1 MILILC
7 FEKSADISYGVVMLK
22 RVIIAV
28 IIGISLHLTVGA
40 ATVSFYVIEAGV
52 NEDFDVKQ
60 SQSIQWE
67 DAFMEVFFDAG
78 YIISNAPIMRLE
90 KKPSDVLQVVDME
103 EALICGIDYMLIVLP
118 EYKKDVK
125 EPIEVSFYI
134 YRVARKE
141 KVIEKKIII
150 KRGSAQ
156 DDYNYMKSIA
166 KGFVPYIREGKRE
179 GEGK

>member
-52 NEDFDVKQ
+52 NEDFDAKQ

-78 YIISNAPIMRLE
+78 YIICNAPIMRLE
-90 KKPSDVLQVVDME
+90 KKPSDVLQVVDMD
-103 EALICGIDYMLIVLP
+103 EAVICGIDYMLIVLP

-134 YRVARKE
+134 YRVAMKE

-150 KRGSAQ
+150 KKGSMQ
-156 DDYNYMKSIA
+156 DDYNNMKSIA
-166 KGFVPYIREGKRE
+166 KGFVPYIREGK